1 MKTDRLN
8 GITTNDRALR
18 ISTLSLQLK
27 TTTYGDKD
35 MGLQDQ
41 RNQARD
47 RNKIN
52 KKFIQGLQDFMGN
65 DWKLQYKCTSKKL
78 GSGYLYNMYVRIENN
93 SYYCFLHFPDF
104 RLSAFDVNTFDTY
117 LRHFNNMTSN
127 GIRKDFYEKFLKYK
141 EVINLY
147 DNLEIRLTT
156 KADKPKALKV

>member
-1 MKTDRLN
+1 
-8 GITTNDRALR
+8 
-18 ISTLSLQLK
+18 
-27 TTTYGDKD
+27 

-52 KKFIQGLQDFMGN
+52 KRFIQGLQDFMGS
-65 DWKLQYKCTSKKL
+65 DWKLQYKSTSKKI
-78 GSGYLYNMYVRIENN
+78 GCDYIRHMYVRIENN
-93 SYYCFLHFPDF
+93 RYFSFLYFPDF
-104 RLSAFDVNTFDTY
+104 RLWAFDVNTFDIS
-117 LRHFNNMTSN
+117 LRRFNDMTRD

-156 KADKPKALKV
+156 KSDKPKALKV